1 MDFNRSEYILG
12 IIYDYI
18 IFVYHKNMMNIDV
31 ANFFSEKPAKHAILW
46 FNTNNIIIGAPV
58 YGQWIMNVSN

>member
-31 ANFFSEKPAKHAILW
+31 ATIFCEKPAKTY
-46 FNTNNIIIGAPV
+46 NTDMRA
-58 YGQWIMNVSN
+58 